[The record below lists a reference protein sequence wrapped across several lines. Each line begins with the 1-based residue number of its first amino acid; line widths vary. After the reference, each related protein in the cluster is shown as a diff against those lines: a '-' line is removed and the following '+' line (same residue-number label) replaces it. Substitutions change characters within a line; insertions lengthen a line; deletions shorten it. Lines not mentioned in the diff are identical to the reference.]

1 MSSIVNKSGTR
12 FAPKIKQ
19 RRAVV
24 AAVEKG
30 PVSASNEVGK
40 ERQIDESKTT
50 NDSQSSGTTRQSQNE
65 VDISEEM
72 DPLSQSTQKVPDNDA
87 TASQNSSSIDQRRRS
102 SRLDSLSNA
111 SAMFKSGFM
120 EPQTSSGAP
129 RDSAKNRRLS
139 TINGSQGQNRKKQMS
154 SISESDSSFQAIK
167 KRRMSSR
174 SSISR
179 KTGSAQRISILSQP
193 NNSNDHA
200 SSVTDNEGLKRE
212 GADDLF
218 QRTDRLYEK
227 YTISN
232 AAEIPKNIADGD
244 SSRYLLDEDNFTIAD
259 LCKPNLPIG
268 ETSDNFQR
276 AQDALKAKQENRL
289 KRRAM
294 RLKARE
300 HFKPLNEL
308 NKEDAEK
315 LLEDRKKAAEE
326 IMNAEI
332 PEPDRGHNAIQLR
345 MNQDGTFA
353 VDEESTVV
361 DRHKRAT
368 LEHAHKLRMDENP
381 FANLFNSAT
390 YGRQQYTDPWTID
403 ELLRFYKALSMW
415 GTDFNLIAQMF
426 PYRTRRQIK
435 AKFVNEEKKNPAM
448 IELALR
454 SKLPP
459 DFDHYCTEIR
469 KELVSLEDFNQK
481 FQNLQKDHEKHL
493 LEIEVSKQSAK
504 EEDLQT
510 QKVKEMDN
518 IHKKTSGGLRR
529 DQLNAYRKTEVVLG
543 TIDQMKRQRTLEPG
557 EVADS

>member
-1 MSSIVNKSGTR
+1 MSSVVNKSGTR

-24 AAVEKG
+24 AAPEKE
-30 PVSASNEVGK
+30 PVTSNNETSK
-40 ERQIDESKTT
+40 EPEKDNSGLSETAKSTQTT
-50 NDSQSSGTTRQSQNE
+50 LTED
-65 VDISEEM
+65 M
-72 DPLSQSTQKVPDNDA
+72 DPLSQSTQKVVGPEGE
-87 TASQNSSSIDQRRRS
+87 TSGSGNSALIDQRRRS
-102 SRLDSLSNA
+102 SRLDSLSSA
-111 SAMFKSGFM
+111 SAVFKSGFM
-120 EPQTSSGAP
+120 EPASGSGLS
-129 RDSAKNRRLS
+129 RESAKNRRLS
-139 TINGSQGQNRKKQMS
+139 NISGPQAKGKKKRAS
-154 SISESDSSFQAIK
+154 SISESDSSLQAIK

-193 NNSNDHA
+193 NGSEDHA
-200 SSVTDNEGLKRE
+200 GATEKDALKSEGSE
-212 GADDLF
+212 DLF

-227 YTISN
+227 YTIAT
-232 AAEIPKNIADGD
+232 AAEIPKNIADND

-276 AQDALKAKQENRL
+276 AQDALKAKQQNRL

-300 HFKPLNEL
+300 NFRPLNEL

-315 LLEDRKKAAEE
+315 LLQERKKAAEE

-345 MNQDGTFA
+345 INQDGTFA

-390 YGRQQYTDPWTID
+390 YGRQQYTDPWTVD

-435 AKFVNEEKKNPAM
+435 AKFVNEEKKNPVM

-454 SKLPP
+454 AKLPP

-469 KELVSLEDFNQK
+469 KELVSLEDFNSK
-481 FQNLQKDHEKHL
+481 FQDLQKDHEKHL

-510 QKVKEMDN
+510 QKVKEMESVN
-518 IHKKTSGGLRR
+518 KKTSGGLRR

-543 TIDQMKRQRTLEPG
+543 TIDQMKRQRAQEP
-557 EVADS
+557 EEEAD

>member
-1 MSSIVNKSGTR
+1 MSSVVNKSGTR

-24 AAVEKG
+24 TAPEKES
-30 PVSASNEVGK
+30 VVTKINESTENRKLDDG
-40 ERQIDESKTT
+40 ESSKTAE
-50 NDSQSSGTTRQSQNE
+50 TTQGSQNNA
-65 VDISEEM
+65 VVTEEI
-72 DPLSQSTQKVPDNDA
+72 DPLSQSTQKTLPDKETSGSA
-87 TASQNSSSIDQRRRS
+87 NSALIDRRRRS
-102 SRLDSLSNA
+102 SRLDSLSSA
-111 SAMFKSGFM
+111 SAVFKSGFM
-120 EPQTSSGAP
+120 EPASNSGLS
-129 RDSAKNRRLS
+129 RESAKNRRLS
-139 TINGSQGQNRKKQMS
+139 NMAGPQIKGKKNRVS

-193 NNSNDHA
+193 NGSQDHTGTA
-200 SSVTDNEGLKRE
+200 GNEALKSE
-212 GADDLF
+212 GTEDLF

-227 YTISN
+227 YTIAN
-232 AAEIPKNIADGD
+232 ATEIPKNIADDD

-276 AQDALKAKQENRL
+276 AQEALKAKQQNRL

-300 HFKPLNEL
+300 NFKPLHEL

-315 LLEDRKKAAEE
+315 LLEERKKAAEDM
-326 IMNAEI
+326 MNADI

-345 MNQDGTFA
+345 ISQDGTFA

-435 AKFVNEEKKNPAM
+435 AKFVNEEKKNPVV

-454 SKLPP
+454 AKLPP
-459 DFDHYCTEIR
+459 DFDQYCTEIR

-481 FQNLQKDHEKHL
+481 FQDLQKDHEKHL

-510 QKVKEMDN
+510 QKVKEMEN
-518 IHKKTSGGLRR
+518 VNKKTSGGLRR

-543 TIDQMKRQRTLEPG
+543 TIDQMKKQRAQEP
-557 EVADS
+557 EEEMD